1 MTSMSLQQITVPF
14 HSAELYLVE
23 HNGQPYTAMRP
34 IVENMG
40 LDWKAQLVKIKQRF
54 SSVVGEITT
63 TGKDGKQYQ
72 MLCLPLK
79 KLFGWL
85 MTISPNKVKPELR
98 DTVIM
103 YQNEC
108 DDVLWDYWTKGQ
120 AINQRHRITPEQQ
133 ALLHEIVDRRSKGER
148 KIFAE
153 MWSRHNRHFK
163 IPRYAELLA
172 IHFPEAV
179 HYLETME
186 LKAKAAKQEVKI
198 LPYSSEVIHV
208 AQEIS
213 QEFQAGRYES
223 WFVGSRNGTLS
234 VMPLPHGYY
243 PSMDVAEFT
252 RRFDSLLDLLYG
264 SDVLLQGRHFL
275 RERNT
280 K

>member
-1 MTSMSLQQITVPF
+1 MNSLTQITVPF
-14 HSAELYLVE
+14 HNAELYLVE
-23 HNGQPYTAMRP
+23 FNGQPYTAMRP

-54 SSVVGEITT
+54 NSVVGEITT
-63 TGKDGKQYQ
+63 TGKDGKQYK

-98 DTVIM
+98 ETVIT

-120 AINQRHRITPEQQ
+120 AINQRKAISPEQQ
-133 ALLHEIVDRRSKGER
+133 ALLHEIVARRSGGER
-148 KIFAE
+148 KIYAE

-179 HYLETME
+179 HYLETIQ
-186 LKAKAAKQEVKI
+186 LKAKPEKQEIKA
-198 LPYSSEVIHV
+198 LPYPQEVIQV
-208 AQEIS
+208 AQQINNEY
-213 QEFQAGRYES
+213 GGGHYHS
-223 WFVGSRNGTLS
+223 WFVHVRDDGQLS
-234 VMPLPHGYY
+234 AMPLLKGYY
-243 PSMDVAEFT
+243 PINLAEFAKK
-252 RRFDSLLDLLYG
+252 FDGLLEFVYGNELLTT
-264 SDVLLQGRHFL
+264 GRYL
-275 RERNT
+275 ANR
-280 K
+280 